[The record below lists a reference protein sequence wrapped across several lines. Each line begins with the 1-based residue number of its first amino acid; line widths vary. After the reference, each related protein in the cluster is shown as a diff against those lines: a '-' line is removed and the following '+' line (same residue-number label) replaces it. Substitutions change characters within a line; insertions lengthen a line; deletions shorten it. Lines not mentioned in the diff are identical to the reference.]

1 MTDDDHRRSL
11 MRRLA
16 ILAGLSAALLAP
28 AAARA
33 DKPAPGAHEHPAHPA
48 KPAASTP
55 QNASQMCRAE
65 RGTTDATRAA
75 FRTKYGT
82 NHNGANAYGKC
93 VSAQA
98 KALRPMD
105 SEEEQAEVD
114 AAQTCNTER
123 GTTADSRAAFADKYG
138 TGRHNRN
145 AFGRCVSATAKSSDS
160 GS

>member
-1 MTDDDHRRSL
+1 

-16 ILAGLSAALLAP
+16 ILAGLTVALLAP

-33 DKPAPGAHEHPAHPA
+33 DKPPAPSAHQHGAHA
-48 KPAASTP
+48 AASTH

-82 NHNGANAYGKC
+82 NHNGANAFGKC
-93 VSAQA
+93 VSARA
-98 KALRPMD
+98 KALRQMKA
-105 SEEEQAEVD
+105 QQQKAAVD
-114 AAQTCNTER
+114 AAKACNAER
-123 GTTADSRAAFADKYG
+123 GTTADTRAAFAAKYG
-138 TGRHNRN
+138 TGPHKRN
-145 AFGRCVSATAKSSDS
+145 AFGRCVSATAKSSGDEDT

>member
-1 MTDDDHRRSL
+1 MTDDDHRRRL

-33 DKPAPGAHEHPAHPA
+33 DKPVPGAHQHAA
-48 KPAASTP
+48 NPAASTH
-55 QNASQMCRAE
+55 QNASQICRAE
-65 RGTTDATRAA
+65 RGTTDATREA

-82 NHNGANAYGKC
+82 NHNGANAFGKC

-98 KALRPMD
+98 KTLKPMD
-105 SEEEQAEVD
+105 SGDEQARVN
-114 AAQTCNTER
+114 AAKACDSER
-123 GTTADSRAAFADKYG
+123 GTTADSRAAFAEKYG

-145 AFGRCVSATAKSSDS
+145 AFGRCVSATAKSSGT

>member
-1 MTDDDHRRSL
+1 

-33 DKPAPGAHEHPAHPA
+33 DKPAPGAHQHPAHPA
-48 KPAASTP
+48 KPAASTH

-65 RGTTDATRAA
+65 RGTADATREA

-82 NHNGANAYGKC
+82 NHNGANAFGKC

-98 KALRPMD
+98 KALKPMD
-105 SEEEQAEVD
+105 SGEEQERV
-114 AAQTCNTER
+114 AAAKTCDTER
-123 GTTADSRAAFADKYG
+123 GTTAESRAAFADKYG

-145 AFGRCVSATAKSSDS
+145 AFGRCVSAAAKSSGAVS
-160 GS
+160 

>member
-1 MTDDDHRRSL
+1 

-16 ILAGLSAALLAP
+16 ILAGLSAALLVP

-33 DKPAPGAHEHPAHPA
+33 DKPAPGAHGHPAH
-48 KPAASTP
+48 AAGTH
-55 QNASQMCRAE
+55 QNAAQMCRAE
-65 RGTTDATRAA
+65 RGTADATRTA

-105 SEEEQAEVD
+105 GDQEQAEVD
-114 AAQTCNTER
+114 AAKACDTER